1 MKVKNRSCIRRL
13 SFKTLMAARKRN
25 IIAVLAIAL
34 TALLFTSL
42 FTIVMSINETNQN
55 YQFRSVG
62 GYAHGAFKD
71 VDEDQI
77 AVLSAHPDVKA
88 VGVRTV
94 LGLATQGAFEKDYAE
109 VSYMDDNNAK
119 WSFSQPTVGRTPKSG
134 NEITMDTKALELLG
148 VKPELGAQVKVTY
161 TLADKEQMGW
171 DITDTFTLVGWWDY
185 DELLSVHFLNVSKEY
200 AQKIERKAVA
210 GGMKPFRTDLSVM
223 LRSSLNIENDLTRIG
238 EDCGYSIGEEAG
250 QLRIGVNW
258 GYTATQ
264 VWDTLGV
271 GGILAMLAVLILV
284 AFTGYLV
291 IYNIF
296 QISVAGDIRY
306 YGLLKTIG
314 VTPKQLR
321 RLIHQQALLLSALG
335 IPAGLLLGYGVGA
348 AAVPITMSTSTMG
361 GRYTTVS
368 VSPWIFLFSSVFA
381 LLTVL
386 LSCARPGRI
395 AGRVSPVEAVCY
407 TERQSSGK
415 THRKG
420 GKVTPIQM
428 AAANL
433 GRDKKKTA
441 LVMVSLSLTVVLL
454 NLLVTFIGGFDMD
467 KYLSR
472 RSCADFL
479 ISTPDYFNYRG
490 FSLTKE
496 AVEPVRANTAHSLEG
511 FAYQT
516 GGVGM
521 YLPESVWRDEA
532 AFYSRDTDMDID
544 TLLAQTPRD
553 GDKVQAVSQIEGLD
567 PTLGEKLTVIDGSLD
582 SLWEPDSHAIAIAV
596 NLDDSGKLPDPGI
609 YPAVGEKIKV
619 TYGNGDTAYDVNYT
633 VCALVDVPYNM
644 SSRFYTMGYEAIL
657 SADALYRDA
666 GEDNV
671 FPMLYLFDTPS
682 PEAEAA
688 AESYLA
694 QLTSDP
700 DSPLMY
706 ESKATHRAYFQEF
719 RMTFVILGGLLCA
732 IIGIGGYSE
741 FLQRH
746 DDRHSG
752 AEPGIRGFAVGGHD
766 RPSAGNHAS
775 LGGAAVHPWFRPDRG
790 ASVRRGEPAGG
801 AASGKRLL
809 VLQLSLHHHPG
820 TGHAARIYRA
830 WLCHPGG
837 HVPSGG
843 EAEHRRAAE
852 KSGYVTM
859 ETAGSRS
866 ASRCFLNFFALS
878 CVLLELY

>member
-1 MKVKNRSCIRRL
+1 MKVKNGSCIRRL

-171 DITDTFTLVGWWDY
+171 DVTDTFTLVGWWDY

-200 AQKIERKAVA
+200 AQKIEKKAVA
-210 GGMKPFRTDLSVM
+210 GGLKPFRTDLSVM

-321 RLIHQQALLLSALG
+321 RLIRQQALLLSALG

-348 AAVPITMSTSTMG
+348 AAVPITMSASTVG

-368 VSPWIFLFSSVFA
+368 VSPWIFLFSTVFA

-395 AGRVSPVEAVCY
+395 AGRVSPVEAVRY
-407 TERQSSGK
+407 TERQSAGK

-420 GKVTPIQM
+420 SKVTPVQM

-544 TLLAQTPRD
+544 ALLAQTPRD
-553 GDKVQAVSQIEGLD
+553 GDKVQAASQIEGLD
-567 PTLGEKLTVIDGSLD
+567 PTLGEKLTVIDGSLE

-596 NLDDSGKLPDPGI
+596 NLNDSGNLPDPGI

-619 TYGNGDTAYDVNYT
+619 TYGNGDTAYDVTYT

-732 IIGIGGYSE
+732 IIGIV
-741 FLQRH
+741 
-746 DDRHSG
+746 
-752 AEPGIRGFAVGGHD
+752 GI
-766 RPSAGNHAS
+766 
-775 LGGAAVHPWFRPDRG
+775 
-790 ASVRRGEPAGG
+790 
-801 AASGKRLL
+801 
-809 VLQLSLHHHPG
+809 
-820 TGHAARIYRA
+820 
-830 WLCHPGG
+830 
-837 HVPSGG
+837 
-843 EAEHRRAAE
+843 
-852 KSGYVTM
+852 
-859 ETAGSRS
+859 
-866 ASRCFLNFFALS
+866 LNFFNAMMTAILARSREFAVLQSVGMTGRQLETMLLWEGLLYTLGSGLIAGLLS
-878 CVLLELY
+878 AAVNPLAGRLLESAYWFYSYHYTITPVLAMLPAFIVLGCAIPAVMYRQAVKQSIVERLRSLDT

>member
-1 MKVKNRSCIRRL
+1 MKVKNGSCIRHL

-109 VSYMDDNNAK
+109 VSCMDDNNAK

-200 AQKIERKAVA
+200 AQKIEKKAVA
-210 GGMKPFRTDLSVM
+210 GGLKPFRTDLSVM

-321 RLIHQQALLLSALG
+321 RLIRQQALLLSALG
-335 IPAGLLLGYGVGA
+335 IPVGLLLGYGVGA

-395 AGRVSPVEAVCY
+395 AGRVSPVEAVRY
-407 TERQSSGK
+407 TERQSVGK

-420 GKVTPIQM
+420 SKVTPVQM

-544 TLLAQTPRD
+544 ALLAQTPRD

-582 SLWEPDSHAIAIAV
+582 SLWEPDSHAIAIAM

-619 TYGNGDTAYDVNYT
+619 TYGNGDTAYDVTYT

-671 FPMLYLFDTPS
+671 FPMVYLFDTPS

-732 IIGIGGYSE
+732 IIGIV
-741 FLQRH
+741 
-746 DDRHSG
+746 
-752 AEPGIRGFAVGGHD
+752 GI
-766 RPSAGNHAS
+766 
-775 LGGAAVHPWFRPDRG
+775 
-790 ASVRRGEPAGG
+790 
-801 AASGKRLL
+801 
-809 VLQLSLHHHPG
+809 
-820 TGHAARIYRA
+820 
-830 WLCHPGG
+830 
-837 HVPSGG
+837 
-843 EAEHRRAAE
+843 
-852 KSGYVTM
+852 
-859 ETAGSRS
+859 
-866 ASRCFLNFFALS
+866 LNFFNAMMTAILARSREFAVLQSVGMTGRQLETMLLWEGLLYTLGSGLIAGLLS
-878 CVLLELY
+878 AAVNPLAGRLLESAYWFYSYHYTITPVLAMLPAFIVLGCAIPAVMYRQAVKQSIVERLRSLDT

>member
-1 MKVKNRSCIRRL
+1 MKVKNGSCIRHL

-94 LGLATQGAFEKDYAE
+94 LGLAMQGAFEKDYAE

-200 AQKIERKAVA
+200 AQKIDKLAVA
-210 GGMKPFRTDLSVM
+210 GGLKPFRTDLSVM

-321 RLIHQQALLLSALG
+321 RLIRQQALLLSALG

-368 VSPWIFLFSSVFA
+368 VSPWIFLFSTVFA

-420 GKVTPIQM
+420 GKVTPVQM

-544 TLLAQTPRD
+544 ALLAQTPRD

-567 PTLGEKLTVIDGSLD
+567 PTLGEKLTVIDGSLE

-596 NLDDSGKLPDPGI
+596 NLNDSGKLPDSGI

-619 TYGNGDTAYDVNYT
+619 TYGNGDTAYDVTYT

-706 ESKATHRAYFQEF
+706 ESKATHRAYFREF
-719 RMTFVILGGLLCA
+719 QMTFVILGGLLCA
-732 IIGIGGYSE
+732 IIGVV
-741 FLQRH
+741 
-746 DDRHSG
+746 
-752 AEPGIRGFAVGGHD
+752 GI
-766 RPSAGNHAS
+766 
-775 LGGAAVHPWFRPDRG
+775 
-790 ASVRRGEPAGG
+790 
-801 AASGKRLL
+801 
-809 VLQLSLHHHPG
+809 
-820 TGHAARIYRA
+820 
-830 WLCHPGG
+830 
-837 HVPSGG
+837 
-843 EAEHRRAAE
+843 
-852 KSGYVTM
+852 
-859 ETAGSRS
+859 
-866 ASRCFLNFFALS
+866 LNFFNAMMTAILARSREFAVLQSVGMTGRQLETMLLWEGLLYTLGSGLIAGLLS
-878 CVLLELY
+878 AAINPLAGRLLESAYWFYSYHYTITPVLAMLPAFIVLGCAIPAVMYRQAVKQSIVERLRSLDT

>member
-1 MKVKNRSCIRRL
+1 MKVKNGSCIRHL

-94 LGLATQGAFEKDYAE
+94 LGLAMQGAFEKDYAE

-200 AQKIERKAVA
+200 AQKIEKKAVV
-210 GGMKPFRTDLSVM
+210 GGLKPFRTDLSVM

-264 VWDTLGV
+264 IWDTLGV

-321 RLIHQQALLLSALG
+321 RLIRQQALLLSALG
-335 IPAGLLLGYGVGA
+335 IPVGLLLGYGVGA

-532 AFYSRDTDMDID
+532 AFYSRNTDMDID
-544 TLLAQTPRD
+544 ALLAQTPRD
-553 GDKVQAVSQIEGLD
+553 GDKVQAASQIEGLD

-671 FPMLYLFDTPS
+671 FPMVYLFDTPS

-706 ESKATHRAYFQEF
+706 ESKATHRAYFREF

-732 IIGIGGYSE
+732 IIGIV
-741 FLQRH
+741 
-746 DDRHSG
+746 
-752 AEPGIRGFAVGGHD
+752 GI
-766 RPSAGNHAS
+766 
-775 LGGAAVHPWFRPDRG
+775 
-790 ASVRRGEPAGG
+790 
-801 AASGKRLL
+801 
-809 VLQLSLHHHPG
+809 
-820 TGHAARIYRA
+820 
-830 WLCHPGG
+830 
-837 HVPSGG
+837 
-843 EAEHRRAAE
+843 
-852 KSGYVTM
+852 
-859 ETAGSRS
+859 
-866 ASRCFLNFFALS
+866 LNFFNAMMTAILARSREFAVLQSVGMTGRQLETMLLWEGLLYTLGSGLIAGLLS
-878 CVLLELY
+878 AAVNPLAGRLLESAYWFYSYHYTITPVLAMLPAFIVLGCAIPAVMYRQAVKQSIVERLRSLDT

>member
-1 MKVKNRSCIRRL
+1 MKVKNGSCIRHL

-171 DITDTFTLVGWWDY
+171 DVTDTFTLVGWWDY

-200 AQKIERKAVA
+200 AQKIDKLAVA
-210 GGMKPFRTDLSVM
+210 GGLKPFRTDLSVM

-321 RLIHQQALLLSALG
+321 RLIRQQALLLSALG
-335 IPAGLLLGYGVGA
+335 IPVGLLLGYGVGA

-368 VSPWIFLFSSVFA
+368 VSPWIFLFSTVFA

-395 AGRVSPVEAVCY
+395 AGRVSPVEAVRY
-407 TERQSSGK
+407 TERQSAWK

-420 GKVTPIQM
+420 SKVTPVQM

-544 TLLAQTPRD
+544 ALLAQTPRD
-553 GDKVQAVSQIEGLD
+553 GDKVQAASQIEGLD
-567 PTLGEKLTVIDGSLD
+567 PTLGEKLTVIDGS
-582 SLWEPDSHAIAIAV
+582 
-596 NLDDSGKLPDPGI
+596 
-609 YPAVGEKIKV
+609 
-619 TYGNGDTAYDVNYT
+619 
-633 VCALVDVPYNM
+633 
-644 SSRFYTMGYEAIL
+644 
-657 SADALYRDA
+657 
-666 GEDNV
+666 
-671 FPMLYLFDTPS
+671 
-682 PEAEAA
+682 
-688 AESYLA
+688 
-694 QLTSDP
+694 
-700 DSPLMY
+700 
-706 ESKATHRAYFQEF
+706 
-719 RMTFVILGGLLCA
+719 
-732 IIGIGGYSE
+732 
-741 FLQRH
+741 
-746 DDRHSG
+746 
-752 AEPGIRGFAVGGHD
+752 
-766 RPSAGNHAS
+766 
-775 LGGAAVHPWFRPDRG
+775 
-790 ASVRRGEPAGG
+790 
-801 AASGKRLL
+801 
-809 VLQLSLHHHPG
+809 
-820 TGHAARIYRA
+820 
-830 WLCHPGG
+830 
-837 HVPSGG
+837 
-843 EAEHRRAAE
+843 
-852 KSGYVTM
+852 
-859 ETAGSRS
+859 
-866 ASRCFLNFFALS
+866 
-878 CVLLELY
+878 

>member
-1 MKVKNRSCIRRL
+1 MKVKNGSCIRHL

-200 AQKIERKAVA
+200 AQKIEKKA
-210 GGMKPFRTDLSVM
+210 
-223 LRSSLNIENDLTRIG
+223 
-238 EDCGYSIGEEAG
+238 
-250 QLRIGVNW
+250 
-258 GYTATQ
+258 
-264 VWDTLGV
+264 
-271 GGILAMLAVLILV
+271 
-284 AFTGYLV
+284 
-291 IYNIF
+291 
-296 QISVAGDIRY
+296 VAGDIRY

-321 RLIHQQALLLSALG
+321 RLIRQQALLLSVLG
-335 IPAGLLLGYGVGA
+335 IPVGLLLGYGVGA

-368 VSPWIFLFSSVFA
+368 VSPWIFLFSTVFA

-395 AGRVSPVEAVCY
+395 AGRVSPVEAVRY
-407 TERQSSGK
+407 TERQSAGK

-420 GKVTPIQM
+420 SKVTPVQM

-544 TLLAQTPRD
+544 ALLAQTPRD
-553 GDKVQAVSQIEGLD
+553 GDKVQAASQIEGLD

-619 TYGNGDTAYDVNYT
+619 TYGNGDTAYDVTYT

-666 GEDNV
+666 GENNV
-671 FPMLYLFDTPS
+671 FPMVYLFDTPS

-706 ESKATHRAYFQEF
+706 ESKATHRAYFQEC

-732 IIGIGGYSE
+732 IIGIV
-741 FLQRH
+741 
-746 DDRHSG
+746 
-752 AEPGIRGFAVGGHD
+752 GI
-766 RPSAGNHAS
+766 
-775 LGGAAVHPWFRPDRG
+775 
-790 ASVRRGEPAGG
+790 
-801 AASGKRLL
+801 
-809 VLQLSLHHHPG
+809 
-820 TGHAARIYRA
+820 
-830 WLCHPGG
+830 
-837 HVPSGG
+837 
-843 EAEHRRAAE
+843 
-852 KSGYVTM
+852 
-859 ETAGSRS
+859 
-866 ASRCFLNFFALS
+866 LNFFNAMMTAILARSREFAVLQSVGMTGRQLETMLLWEGLLYTLGSGLIAGLLS
-878 CVLLELY
+878 AAVNPLAGRLLESAYWFYSYHYTITPVLAMLPAFIVLGCAIPAVMYRQAVKQSIVERLRSLDT

>member
-1 MKVKNRSCIRRL
+1 MKVKNGSCIRRL

-200 AQKIERKAVA
+200 AQKIEKKAVA
-210 GGMKPFRTDLSVM
+210 GGLKPFRTDLSVM

-321 RLIHQQALLLSALG
+321 RLIRQQALLLSALG
-335 IPAGLLLGYGVGA
+335 IPVGLLLGYGVGA

-420 GKVTPIQM
+420 SKVTPVQM

-479 ISTPDYFNYRG
+479 ISTPSYFNYQG
-490 FSLTKE
+490 STLTKE
-496 AVEPVRANTAHSLEG
+496 AVEPVRANTAHALEG
-511 FAYQT
+511 FTYQT

-532 AFYSRDTDMDID
+532 AHYSRGTDMDID
-544 TLLAQTPRD
+544 ALLAQTPRD

-567 PTLGEKLTVIDGSLD
+567 PALAEKLTVIDGSLD
-582 SLWEPDSHAIAIAV
+582 SLWEPGSHAIAIAM
-596 NLDDSGKLPDPGI
+596 NLEDSGKLPNPGI

-619 TYGNGDTAYDVNYT
+619 TYGNGDTAYDVTYT

-706 ESKATHRAYFQEF
+706 ESKATHRAYFREF

-732 IIGIGGYSE
+732 IIGVVSI
-741 FLQRH
+741 
-746 DDRHSG
+746 
-752 AEPGIRGFAVGGHD
+752 
-766 RPSAGNHAS
+766 
-775 LGGAAVHPWFRPDRG
+775 
-790 ASVRRGEPAGG
+790 
-801 AASGKRLL
+801 
-809 VLQLSLHHHPG
+809 
-820 TGHAARIYRA
+820 
-830 WLCHPGG
+830 
-837 HVPSGG
+837 
-843 EAEHRRAAE
+843 
-852 KSGYVTM
+852 
-859 ETAGSRS
+859 
-866 ASRCFLNFFALS
+866 LNFFNAMMTAILARSREFAVLQAVGMTGRQLETMLLWEGLLYTLGSGLIAGLLS
-878 CVLLELY
+878 AAINPLAGRLLESAYWFYSYHYTITPVLAMLPAFIVLGCAIPAVMYHQTVKQSIVERLRSLDT

>member
-1 MKVKNRSCIRRL
+1 MKVKNGSCIRHL

-119 WSFSQPTVGRTPKSG
+119 WSFSQPTVGRPPKSG

-200 AQKIERKAVA
+200 AQKIEKKAVA
-210 GGMKPFRTDLSVM
+210 GGLKPFRTDLSVM

-238 EDCGYSIGEEAG
+238 EDCGYSIGEDAG

-321 RLIHQQALLLSALG
+321 RLIRQQALLLSALG

-368 VSPWIFLFSSVFA
+368 VSPWIFLFSTVFA

-420 GKVTPIQM
+420 GKVTPVQM

-521 YLPESVWRDEA
+521 YLPESVWREEA
-532 AFYSRDTDMDID
+532 AHYSRGTDMDID
-544 TLLAQTPRD
+544 ALLAQTPRD
-553 GDKVQAVSQIEGLD
+553 GDKVQAASQIEGLD

-596 NLDDSGKLPDPGI
+596 NLNDSGKLPDPGT

-706 ESKATHRAYFQEF
+706 ESKATHRTYFQEF

-732 IIGIGGYSE
+732 IIGVV
-741 FLQRH
+741 
-746 DDRHSG
+746 
-752 AEPGIRGFAVGGHD
+752 GI
-766 RPSAGNHAS
+766 
-775 LGGAAVHPWFRPDRG
+775 
-790 ASVRRGEPAGG
+790 
-801 AASGKRLL
+801 
-809 VLQLSLHHHPG
+809 
-820 TGHAARIYRA
+820 
-830 WLCHPGG
+830 
-837 HVPSGG
+837 
-843 EAEHRRAAE
+843 
-852 KSGYVTM
+852 
-859 ETAGSRS
+859 
-866 ASRCFLNFFALS
+866 LNFFNAMMTAILARSREFAVLQSVGMTGRQLETMLLWEGLLYTLGSGLIAGLLS
-878 CVLLELY
+878 AAVNPLAGRLLESAYWFYSYHYTITPVLAMLPAFIVLGCAIPAVMYRQAVKQSIVERLRSLDT

>member
-1 MKVKNRSCIRRL
+1 
-13 SFKTLMAARKRN
+13 
-25 IIAVLAIAL
+25 
-34 TALLFTSL
+34 
-42 FTIVMSINETNQN
+42 
-55 YQFRSVG
+55 
-62 GYAHGAFKD
+62 
-71 VDEDQI
+71 
-77 AVLSAHPDVKA
+77 
-88 VGVRTV
+88 
-94 LGLATQGAFEKDYAE
+94 
-109 VSYMDDNNAK
+109 
-119 WSFSQPTVGRTPKSG
+119 
-134 NEITMDTKALELLG
+134 
-148 VKPELGAQVKVTY
+148 
-161 TLADKEQMGW
+161 
-171 DITDTFTLVGWWDY
+171 
-185 DELLSVHFLNVSKEY
+185 
-200 AQKIERKAVA
+200 
-210 GGMKPFRTDLSVM
+210 MKPFRTDLSVM

-321 RLIHQQALLLSALG
+321 RLIRQQALLLSALG
-335 IPAGLLLGYGVGA
+335 IPVGLLLGYGVGA
-348 AAVPITMSTSTMG
+348 AAVPITMSTSIVG

-395 AGRVSPVEAVCY
+395 AGRVSPVEAVRY
-407 TERQSSGK
+407 TERQSAGK

-420 GKVTPIQM
+420 SKVTPVQM

-544 TLLAQTPRD
+544 ALLAQTPRD
-553 GDKVQAVSQIEGLD
+553 GDKVQAASQIEGLD

-619 TYGNGDTAYDVNYT
+619 TYGNGDTAYDVTYT

-732 IIGIGGYSE
+732 IIGIV
-741 FLQRH
+741 
-746 DDRHSG
+746 
-752 AEPGIRGFAVGGHD
+752 GI
-766 RPSAGNHAS
+766 
-775 LGGAAVHPWFRPDRG
+775 
-790 ASVRRGEPAGG
+790 
-801 AASGKRLL
+801 
-809 VLQLSLHHHPG
+809 
-820 TGHAARIYRA
+820 
-830 WLCHPGG
+830 
-837 HVPSGG
+837 
-843 EAEHRRAAE
+843 
-852 KSGYVTM
+852 
-859 ETAGSRS
+859 
-866 ASRCFLNFFALS
+866 LNFFNAMMTAILARSREFAVLQSVGMTGRQLETMLLWEGLLYTLGSGLIAGLLS
-878 CVLLELY
+878 ATINPLAGRLLESAYWFYSYHYTITPVLAMLPAFIVLGCAIPAVMYRQAVKQSIVERLRSLDT

>member
-1 MKVKNRSCIRRL
+1 MKVKNGSCIRHL
-13 SFKTLMAARKRN
+13 SFKTLMSAKKRN

-109 VSYMDDNNAK
+109 VSYMDDNNAN

-200 AQKIERKAVA
+200 AQKIDKLAVA
-210 GGMKPFRTDLSVM
+210 GGLKPFRTDLSVM

-238 EDCGYSIGEEAG
+238 EYCGYNIGEDAG

-321 RLIHQQALLLSALG
+321 RLIRQQALLLSALG
-335 IPAGLLLGYGVGA
+335 IPVGLLLGYAVGA

-368 VSPWIFLFSSVFA
+368 VSPWIFLFSTVFA

-420 GKVTPIQM
+420 SKVTPVQM

-479 ISTPDYFNYRG
+479 ISTPSYFNYQG
-490 FSLTKE
+490 STLTKE

-511 FAYQT
+511 FAYLT

-567 PTLGEKLTVIDGSLD
+567 PTLGEKLTVIGGSLD

-596 NLDDSGKLPDPGI
+596 NLNDSGKLPDPGI

-644 SSRFYTMGYEAIL
+644 SSRFYTMGYQAIL

-671 FPMLYLFDTPS
+671 FPMVYLFDTPDEES
-682 PEAEAA
+682 ESA

-719 RMTFVILGGLLCA
+719 RMTFVILGRLLCA
-732 IIGIGGYSE
+732 IIGIV
-741 FLQRH
+741 
-746 DDRHSG
+746 
-752 AEPGIRGFAVGGHD
+752 GI
-766 RPSAGNHAS
+766 
-775 LGGAAVHPWFRPDRG
+775 
-790 ASVRRGEPAGG
+790 
-801 AASGKRLL
+801 
-809 VLQLSLHHHPG
+809 
-820 TGHAARIYRA
+820 
-830 WLCHPGG
+830 
-837 HVPSGG
+837 
-843 EAEHRRAAE
+843 
-852 KSGYVTM
+852 
-859 ETAGSRS
+859 
-866 ASRCFLNFFALS
+866 LNFFNAMMTAILARSREFAVLQSVGMTGRQLETMLLWEGLLYTLGSGLIAGLLS
-878 CVLLELY
+878 AAVNPLAGRLLESAYWFYSYHYTITPVLAMLPAFIVLGCAIPAVMYRQAVKQSIVERLRSLDT

>member
-1 MKVKNRSCIRRL
+1 MKVKNGSCIRHL

-94 LGLATQGAFEKDYAE
+94 LGLATQGAFEKEYAE

-134 NEITMDTKALELLG
+134 NEITMDTKAMELLG
-148 VKPELGAQVKVTY
+148 VKPELGAQVKLTY

-171 DITDTFTLVGWWDY
+171 DVTDTFTLVGWWDY

-200 AQKIERKAVA
+200 AQKIDKLAVA
-210 GGMKPFRTDLSVM
+210 GGLKPFRTDLSVM

-238 EDCGYSIGEEAG
+238 EDCGYSIGEDAG

-271 GGILAMLAVLILV
+271 GGILAMLAVLVLV

-321 RLIHQQALLLSALG
+321 RLIRQQALLLSALG
-335 IPAGLLLGYGVGA
+335 IPVGLLLGYGVGA

-368 VSPWIFLFSSVFA
+368 VSPWIFLFSTVFA

-395 AGRVSPVEAVCY
+395 AGRVSPVEAVRY
-407 TERQSSGK
+407 TERQSAGK

-420 GKVTPIQM
+420 SKVTPVQM

-479 ISTPDYFNYRG
+479 ISTPSYFNYQG
-490 FSLTKE
+490 STLTKE
-496 AVEPVRANTAHSLEG
+496 AVEPVRANTAHALEG

-516 GGVGM
+516 GGVGI

-532 AFYSRDTDMDID
+532 AHYSRDTGMDID
-544 TLLAQTPRD
+544 ALLAQTPRD

-582 SLWEPDSHAIAIAV
+582 SLWEPGSHAIAIAT

-619 TYGNGDTAYDVNYT
+619 TYGNGDTAHDVTYT

-644 SSRFYTMGYEAIL
+644 SSRFYTMGYQAIL

-706 ESKATHRAYFQEF
+706 ESKATHRAYFREF

-732 IIGIGGYSE
+732 IIGVVSI
-741 FLQRH
+741 
-746 DDRHSG
+746 
-752 AEPGIRGFAVGGHD
+752 
-766 RPSAGNHAS
+766 
-775 LGGAAVHPWFRPDRG
+775 
-790 ASVRRGEPAGG
+790 
-801 AASGKRLL
+801 
-809 VLQLSLHHHPG
+809 
-820 TGHAARIYRA
+820 
-830 WLCHPGG
+830 
-837 HVPSGG
+837 
-843 EAEHRRAAE
+843 
-852 KSGYVTM
+852 
-859 ETAGSRS
+859 
-866 ASRCFLNFFALS
+866 LNFFNAMMTAILARSREFAVLQSVGMTGRQLETMLLWEGLLYTLGSGLIAGLLS
-878 CVLLELY
+878 AAINPLAGRLLESAYWFYSYHYTITPVLAMLPAFILLGCAIPAVMYRQAVKQSIVERLRGLDT

>member
-1 MKVKNRSCIRRL
+1 MKVKNGSCIRHL

-94 LGLATQGAFEKDYAE
+94 LGLAMQGAFEKDYAE

-171 DITDTFTLVGWWDY
+171 DVTDTFTLVGWWDY

-200 AQKIERKAVA
+200 AQKIEKKAVA

-264 VWDTLGV
+264 IWDTLGV

-321 RLIHQQALLLSALG
+321 RLIRQQALLLSALG
-335 IPAGLLLGYGVGA
+335 IPVGLLLGYAVGA

-368 VSPWIFLFSSVFA
+368 VSPWIFLFSTVFA

-395 AGRVSPVEAVCY
+395 AGRVSPVEAVRY
-407 TERQSSGK
+407 TERQSAGK

-420 GKVTPIQM
+420 SKVTPVQM

-544 TLLAQTPRD
+544 ALLAQTPRD
-553 GDKVQAVSQIEGLD
+553 GDKVQAASQIEGLD

-671 FPMLYLFDTPS
+671 FPMVYLFDTPS

-706 ESKATHRAYFQEF
+706 ESKATHRAYFREF

-732 IIGIGGYSE
+732 IIGIV
-741 FLQRH
+741 
-746 DDRHSG
+746 
-752 AEPGIRGFAVGGHD
+752 GI
-766 RPSAGNHAS
+766 
-775 LGGAAVHPWFRPDRG
+775 
-790 ASVRRGEPAGG
+790 
-801 AASGKRLL
+801 
-809 VLQLSLHHHPG
+809 
-820 TGHAARIYRA
+820 
-830 WLCHPGG
+830 
-837 HVPSGG
+837 
-843 EAEHRRAAE
+843 
-852 KSGYVTM
+852 
-859 ETAGSRS
+859 
-866 ASRCFLNFFALS
+866 LNFFNAMMTAILARSREFAVLQSVGMTGRQLETMLLWEGLLYTLGSGLIAGLLS
-878 CVLLELY
+878 AAVNPLAGRLLESAYWFYSYHYTITPVLAMLPAFIVLGCAIPAVMYRQAVKQSIVERLRSLDT

>member
-1 MKVKNRSCIRRL
+1 MKVKNGSCIRHL

-88 VGVRTV
+88 MGVRTM
-94 LGLATQGAFEKDYAE
+94 LGLVTQGAFEKDYAE

-200 AQKIERKAVA
+200 AQKIEKKAVA
-210 GGMKPFRTDLSVM
+210 GGLKPFRTDLSVM

-321 RLIHQQALLLSALG
+321 RLIRQQALLLSALG
-335 IPAGLLLGYGVGA
+335 IPVGLLLGYGVGA

-395 AGRVSPVEAVCY
+395 AGRVSPVEAVRY
-407 TERQSSGK
+407 TERQSAWK

-420 GKVTPIQM
+420 SKVTPVQM

-544 TLLAQTPRD
+544 ALLAQTPRD
-553 GDKVQAVSQIEGLD
+553 GDKVQAASQIEGLD

-671 FPMLYLFDTPS
+671 FPMVYLFDTPS

-706 ESKATHRAYFQEF
+706 ESKATHRAYFREF

-732 IIGIGGYSE
+732 IIGIV
-741 FLQRH
+741 
-746 DDRHSG
+746 
-752 AEPGIRGFAVGGHD
+752 GI
-766 RPSAGNHAS
+766 
-775 LGGAAVHPWFRPDRG
+775 
-790 ASVRRGEPAGG
+790 
-801 AASGKRLL
+801 
-809 VLQLSLHHHPG
+809 
-820 TGHAARIYRA
+820 
-830 WLCHPGG
+830 
-837 HVPSGG
+837 
-843 EAEHRRAAE
+843 
-852 KSGYVTM
+852 
-859 ETAGSRS
+859 
-866 ASRCFLNFFALS
+866 LNFFNAMMTAILARSREFAVLQSVGMTGRQLETMLLWEGLLYTLGSGLVAGLLS
-878 CVLLELY
+878 AAVNPLAGRLLESAYWFYSYHYTITPVLAMLPAFIVLGCAIPAVMYRQAVKQSIVERLRSLDT

>member
-1 MKVKNRSCIRRL
+1 MKVKNGSCIRHL

-34 TALLFTSL
+34 TALLFMSL

-200 AQKIERKAVA
+200 AQKIDKLAVA
-210 GGMKPFRTDLSVM
+210 GGLKPFRTDLSVM

-321 RLIHQQALLLSALG
+321 RLIRQQALLLSVLG
-335 IPAGLLLGYGVGA
+335 IPVGLLLGYGVGA

-368 VSPWIFLFSSVFA
+368 VSPWIFLFSTVFA

-395 AGRVSPVEAVCY
+395 AGRVSPVEAVRY
-407 TERQSSGK
+407 TERQSAGK

-420 GKVTPIQM
+420 SKVTPVQM

-544 TLLAQTPRD
+544 ALLAQTPRD
-553 GDKVQAVSQIEGLD
+553 GDKVQAASQIEGLD

-582 SLWEPDSHAIAIAV
+582 SLWEPGSHAIAIAV

-671 FPMLYLFDTPS
+671 FPMVYLFDTPS

-706 ESKATHRAYFQEF
+706 ESKATHRAYFREF

-732 IIGIGGYSE
+732 IIGIV
-741 FLQRH
+741 
-746 DDRHSG
+746 
-752 AEPGIRGFAVGGHD
+752 GI
-766 RPSAGNHAS
+766 
-775 LGGAAVHPWFRPDRG
+775 
-790 ASVRRGEPAGG
+790 
-801 AASGKRLL
+801 
-809 VLQLSLHHHPG
+809 
-820 TGHAARIYRA
+820 
-830 WLCHPGG
+830 
-837 HVPSGG
+837 
-843 EAEHRRAAE
+843 
-852 KSGYVTM
+852 
-859 ETAGSRS
+859 
-866 ASRCFLNFFALS
+866 LNFFNAMMTAILARSREFAVLQSVGMTGRQLETMLLWEGLLYTLGSGLIAGLLS
-878 CVLLELY
+878 AAINPLAGRLLESAYWFYSYHYTITPVLAMLPAFIVLGCAIPAVMYRQAVKQSIVERLRSLDT

>member
-1 MKVKNRSCIRRL
+1 MKVKNGSCIRHL

-210 GGMKPFRTDLSVM
+210 GGLKPFRTDLSVM

-238 EDCGYSIGEEAG
+238 EDCGYSIGEETG

-321 RLIHQQALLLSALG
+321 RLIRQQALLLSVLG
-335 IPAGLLLGYGVGA
+335 IPVGLLLGYGVGA

-368 VSPWIFLFSSVFA
+368 VSPWIFLFSTVFA

-395 AGRVSPVEAVCY
+395 AGRVSPVEAVRY
-407 TERQSSGK
+407 TERQSAGK

-420 GKVTPIQM
+420 SKVTPVQM

-544 TLLAQTPRD
+544 ALLAQTPRD
-553 GDKVQAVSQIEGLD
+553 GDKVQAASQIEGLD

-582 SLWEPDSHAIAIAV
+582 SLWEPGSHAIAIAV

-671 FPMLYLFDTPS
+671 FPMVYLFDTPS

-706 ESKATHRAYFQEF
+706 ESKATHRAYFREF

-732 IIGIGGYSE
+732 IIGIV
-741 FLQRH
+741 
-746 DDRHSG
+746 
-752 AEPGIRGFAVGGHD
+752 GI
-766 RPSAGNHAS
+766 
-775 LGGAAVHPWFRPDRG
+775 
-790 ASVRRGEPAGG
+790 
-801 AASGKRLL
+801 
-809 VLQLSLHHHPG
+809 
-820 TGHAARIYRA
+820 
-830 WLCHPGG
+830 
-837 HVPSGG
+837 
-843 EAEHRRAAE
+843 
-852 KSGYVTM
+852 
-859 ETAGSRS
+859 
-866 ASRCFLNFFALS
+866 LNFFNAMMTAILARSREFAVLQSVGMTGRQLETMLLWEGLLYTLGSGLIAGLLS
-878 CVLLELY
+878 AAINPLAGRLLESAYWFYSYHYTITPVLAMLPAFIVLGCAIPAVMYRQAVKQSIVERLRSLDT

>member
-1 MKVKNRSCIRRL
+1 
-13 SFKTLMAARKRN
+13 
-25 IIAVLAIAL
+25 
-34 TALLFTSL
+34 
-42 FTIVMSINETNQN
+42 
-55 YQFRSVG
+55 
-62 GYAHGAFKD
+62 
-71 VDEDQI
+71 
-77 AVLSAHPDVKA
+77 
-88 VGVRTV
+88 
-94 LGLATQGAFEKDYAE
+94 
-109 VSYMDDNNAK
+109 
-119 WSFSQPTVGRTPKSG
+119 
-134 NEITMDTKALELLG
+134 
-148 VKPELGAQVKVTY
+148 
-161 TLADKEQMGW
+161 
-171 DITDTFTLVGWWDY
+171 
-185 DELLSVHFLNVSKEY
+185 
-200 AQKIERKAVA
+200 
-210 GGMKPFRTDLSVM
+210 M

-264 VWDTLGV
+264 IWDTLGV

-321 RLIHQQALLLSALG
+321 RLIRQQALLLSALG
-335 IPAGLLLGYGVGA
+335 IPVGLLLGYGVGA

-395 AGRVSPVEAVCY
+395 AGRVSPVEAVRY
-407 TERQSSGK
+407 TERQSAGK

-479 ISTPDYFNYRG
+479 ISTSDYFNYRG

-553 GDKVQAVSQIEGLD
+553 GDKVQAASQIEGLD

-719 RMTFVILGGLLCA
+719 RMTFVILGGLCLL
-732 IIGIGGYSE
+732 YTS
-741 FLQRH
+741 
-746 DDRHSG
+746 D
-752 AEPGIRGFAVGGHD
+752 
-766 RPSAGNHAS
+766 
-775 LGGAAVHPWFRPDRG
+775 AAD
-790 ASVRRGEPAGG
+790 E
-801 AASGKRLL
+801 
-809 VLQLSLHHHPG
+809 
-820 TGHAARIYRA
+820 
-830 WLCHPGG
+830 
-837 HVPSGG
+837 
-843 EAEHRRAAE
+843 
-852 KSGYVTM
+852 
-859 ETAGSRS
+859 
-866 ASRCFLNFFALS
+866 
-878 CVLLELY
+878 

>member
-1 MKVKNRSCIRRL
+1 MKVKNGSCIRHL

-200 AQKIERKAVA
+200 AQKIEKKAVA
-210 GGMKPFRTDLSVM
+210 GGLKPFRTDLSVM

-321 RLIHQQALLLSALG
+321 RLIRQQALLLSVLG
-335 IPAGLLLGYGVGA
+335 IPVGLLLGYGVGA
-348 AAVPITMSTSTMG
+348 VAVPITMSTSTMG

-368 VSPWIFLFSSVFA
+368 VSPWIFLFSTVFA

-395 AGRVSPVEAVCY
+395 AGRVSPVEAVRY
-407 TERQSSGK
+407 TERQSAGK

-420 GKVTPIQM
+420 SKVTPVQM

-544 TLLAQTPRD
+544 ALLAQTPRD
-553 GDKVQAVSQIEGLD
+553 GDKVQAASQIEGLD

-582 SLWEPDSHAIAIAV
+582 SLWEPGSHAIAIAV

-609 YPAVGEKIKV
+609 YPTVGEKIKV

-671 FPMLYLFDTPS
+671 FPMVYLFDTPS

-706 ESKATHRAYFQEF
+706 ESKATHRAYFREF

-732 IIGIGGYSE
+732 IIGIV
-741 FLQRH
+741 
-746 DDRHSG
+746 
-752 AEPGIRGFAVGGHD
+752 GI
-766 RPSAGNHAS
+766 
-775 LGGAAVHPWFRPDRG
+775 
-790 ASVRRGEPAGG
+790 
-801 AASGKRLL
+801 
-809 VLQLSLHHHPG
+809 
-820 TGHAARIYRA
+820 
-830 WLCHPGG
+830 
-837 HVPSGG
+837 
-843 EAEHRRAAE
+843 
-852 KSGYVTM
+852 
-859 ETAGSRS
+859 
-866 ASRCFLNFFALS
+866 LNFFNAMMTAILARSREFAVLQSVGMTGRQLETMLLWEGLLYTLGSGLIAGLLS
-878 CVLLELY
+878 AAINPLAGRLLESAYWFYSYHYTITPVLAMLPAFIVLGCAIPAVMYRQAVKQSIVERLRSLDT

>member
-1 MKVKNRSCIRRL
+1 MKVKNGSCIRHL

-321 RLIHQQALLLSALG
+321 RLIRQQALLLSALG
-335 IPAGLLLGYGVGA
+335 IPVGLLLGYAVGA

-368 VSPWIFLFSSVFA
+368 VSPWIFLFSTVFA

-544 TLLAQTPRD
+544 ALLAQTPRD

-671 FPMLYLFDTPS
+671 FPMLYLFDTPDEES
-682 PEAEAA
+682 EAA

-694 QLTSDP
+694 RLTSDP

-732 IIGIGGYSE
+732 IIGVV
-741 FLQRH
+741 
-746 DDRHSG
+746 
-752 AEPGIRGFAVGGHD
+752 GI
-766 RPSAGNHAS
+766 
-775 LGGAAVHPWFRPDRG
+775 
-790 ASVRRGEPAGG
+790 
-801 AASGKRLL
+801 
-809 VLQLSLHHHPG
+809 
-820 TGHAARIYRA
+820 
-830 WLCHPGG
+830 
-837 HVPSGG
+837 
-843 EAEHRRAAE
+843 
-852 KSGYVTM
+852 
-859 ETAGSRS
+859 
-866 ASRCFLNFFALS
+866 LNFFNAMMTAILARSREFAVLQSVGMTGRQLETMLLWEGLLYTLGSGLIAGLLS
-878 CVLLELY
+878 AAVNPLAGRLLESAYWFYSYHYTITPVLAMLPAFIVLGCAIPAVMYRQAVKQSIVERLRSLDT

>member
-1 MKVKNRSCIRRL
+1 MKVKNGSCIRHL
-13 SFKTLMAARKRN
+13 SFKTLMATKKRN

-134 NEITMDTKALELLG
+134 NEITMDTKAMELLG
-148 VKPELGAQVKVTY
+148 VKPELGAQVKLTY

-171 DITDTFTLVGWWDY
+171 DVTDTFTLVGWWDY

-200 AQKIERKAVA
+200 AQKINKLAVA
-210 GGMKPFRTDLSVM
+210 GGLKPFRTDLSVM

-238 EDCGYSIGEEAG
+238 EDCGYSIGEDAG

-321 RLIHQQALLLSALG
+321 RLIRQQALLLSVLG

-395 AGRVSPVEAVCY
+395 AGRVSPVEAVRY
-407 TERQSSGK
+407 TERQSAGE

-420 GKVTPIQM
+420 GKVTPVQM

-544 TLLAQTPRD
+544 ALLAQTPRD
-553 GDKVQAVSQIEGLD
+553 GDKVQAASQIEGLD

-619 TYGNGDTAYDVNYT
+619 TYGNGDTAHDVNYT

-671 FPMLYLFDTPS
+671 FPMVYLFDTPS

-700 DSPLMY
+700 GSPLMY

-732 IIGIGGYSE
+732 IIGIV
-741 FLQRH
+741 
-746 DDRHSG
+746 
-752 AEPGIRGFAVGGHD
+752 GI
-766 RPSAGNHAS
+766 
-775 LGGAAVHPWFRPDRG
+775 
-790 ASVRRGEPAGG
+790 
-801 AASGKRLL
+801 
-809 VLQLSLHHHPG
+809 
-820 TGHAARIYRA
+820 
-830 WLCHPGG
+830 
-837 HVPSGG
+837 
-843 EAEHRRAAE
+843 
-852 KSGYVTM
+852 
-859 ETAGSRS
+859 
-866 ASRCFLNFFALS
+866 LNFFNAMMTAILARSREFAVLQSVGMTGRQLETMLLWEGLLYTLGSGLIAGLLS
-878 CVLLELY
+878 AAVNPLAGRLLESAYWFYSYHYTITPVLAMLPAFIVLGCAIPAVMYRQAVKQSIVERLRSLDT

>member
-1 MKVKNRSCIRRL
+1 MKVKNGSCIRHL
-13 SFKTLMAARKRN
+13 SFKTLMSAKKRN

-264 VWDTLGV
+264 IWDTLGV

-321 RLIHQQALLLSALG
+321 RLIRQQALLLSALG

-368 VSPWIFLFSSVFA
+368 VSPWIFLFSTVFA

-395 AGRVSPVEAVCY
+395 AGRVSPVEAVRY
-407 TERQSSGK
+407 TERQSAGK

-420 GKVTPIQM
+420 SKVTPVQM

-582 SLWEPDSHAIAIAV
+582 SLWEPDSHAIAIAM

-619 TYGNGDTAYDVNYT
+619 TYGSGDTAYDVNYT

-732 IIGIGGYSE
+732 IIGVV
-741 FLQRH
+741 
-746 DDRHSG
+746 
-752 AEPGIRGFAVGGHD
+752 GI
-766 RPSAGNHAS
+766 
-775 LGGAAVHPWFRPDRG
+775 
-790 ASVRRGEPAGG
+790 
-801 AASGKRLL
+801 
-809 VLQLSLHHHPG
+809 
-820 TGHAARIYRA
+820 
-830 WLCHPGG
+830 
-837 HVPSGG
+837 
-843 EAEHRRAAE
+843 
-852 KSGYVTM
+852 
-859 ETAGSRS
+859 
-866 ASRCFLNFFALS
+866 LNFFNAMMTAILARSREFAVLQSVGMTGRQLETMLLWEGLLYTLGSGLIAGLLS
-878 CVLLELY
+878 AAVNPLAGRLLESAYWFYSYHYTITPVLAMLPAFIVLGCAIPAVMYRQAVKQSIVERLRSLDT

>member
-1 MKVKNRSCIRRL
+1 MKVKNGSCIRHL

-171 DITDTFTLVGWWDY
+171 DVTDTFTLVGWWDY

-200 AQKIERKAVA
+200 AQKIEKKAVA
-210 GGMKPFRTDLSVM
+210 GGLKPFRTDLSVM

-321 RLIHQQALLLSALG
+321 RLIRQQALLLSALG
-335 IPAGLLLGYGVGA
+335 IPVGLLLGYGVGA
-348 AAVPITMSTSTMG
+348 AVVPITMSTSTMG

-368 VSPWIFLFSSVFA
+368 VSPWIFLFSTVFA

-395 AGRVSPVEAVCY
+395 AGRVSPVEAVRY

-420 GKVTPIQM
+420 SKVTPVQM

-544 TLLAQTPRD
+544 ALLAQTPRD
-553 GDKVQAVSQIEGLD
+553 GDKVQAASQIEGLD

-671 FPMLYLFDTPS
+671 FPMVYLFDTPS

-694 QLTSDP
+694 RLTSDP

-732 IIGIGGYSE
+732 IIGIV
-741 FLQRH
+741 
-746 DDRHSG
+746 
-752 AEPGIRGFAVGGHD
+752 GI
-766 RPSAGNHAS
+766 
-775 LGGAAVHPWFRPDRG
+775 
-790 ASVRRGEPAGG
+790 
-801 AASGKRLL
+801 
-809 VLQLSLHHHPG
+809 
-820 TGHAARIYRA
+820 
-830 WLCHPGG
+830 
-837 HVPSGG
+837 
-843 EAEHRRAAE
+843 
-852 KSGYVTM
+852 
-859 ETAGSRS
+859 
-866 ASRCFLNFFALS
+866 LNFFNAMMTAILARSREFAVLQSVGMTGRQLETMLLWEGLLYTLGSGLIAGLLS
-878 CVLLELY
+878 AAVNPLAGRLLESAYWFYSYHYTITPVLAMLPAFIVLGCAIPAVMYRQAVKQSIVERLRSLDT

>member
-1 MKVKNRSCIRRL
+1 MKVKNGSCIRHL

-200 AQKIERKAVA
+200 AQKIEKKAVA
-210 GGMKPFRTDLSVM
+210 GGLKPFRTDLSVM

-321 RLIHQQALLLSALG
+321 RLIRQQALLLSALG

-395 AGRVSPVEAVCY
+395 AGRVSPVEAVRY
-407 TERQSSGK
+407 TERQSAGK
-415 THRKG
+415 TQRKG
-420 GKVTPIQM
+420 GKVTPVQM

-553 GDKVQAVSQIEGLD
+553 GDKVQAASQIEGLD

-596 NLDDSGKLPDPGI
+596 NLNDSGKLPDPGI

-732 IIGIGGYSE
+732 IIGIV
-741 FLQRH
+741 
-746 DDRHSG
+746 
-752 AEPGIRGFAVGGHD
+752 GI
-766 RPSAGNHAS
+766 
-775 LGGAAVHPWFRPDRG
+775 
-790 ASVRRGEPAGG
+790 
-801 AASGKRLL
+801 
-809 VLQLSLHHHPG
+809 
-820 TGHAARIYRA
+820 
-830 WLCHPGG
+830 
-837 HVPSGG
+837 
-843 EAEHRRAAE
+843 
-852 KSGYVTM
+852 
-859 ETAGSRS
+859 
-866 ASRCFLNFFALS
+866 LNFFNAMMTAILARSREFAVLQSVGMTGRQLETMLLWEGLLYTLGSGLIAGLLS
-878 CVLLELY
+878 AAVNPLAGRLLESAYWFYSYHYTITPVLAMLPAFIVLGCAIPAVMYRQAVKQSIVERLRSLDT

>member
-1 MKVKNRSCIRRL
+1 MKVKNGSCIRHL
-13 SFKTLMAARKRN
+13 SFKTLMSAKKRN

-42 FTIVMSINETNQN
+42 FTIVMSINETNQS

-171 DITDTFTLVGWWDY
+171 DVTDTFTLVGWWDY

-200 AQKIERKAVA
+200 AQKIEKKAVA

-264 VWDTLGV
+264 IWDTLGV

-321 RLIHQQALLLSALG
+321 RLIRQQALLLSALG
-335 IPAGLLLGYGVGA
+335 IPVGLLLGYGVGA

-368 VSPWIFLFSSVFA
+368 VSPWIFLFSTVFA

-395 AGRVSPVEAVCY
+395 AGRVSPVEAVRY
-407 TERQSSGK
+407 TERQSAGK

-420 GKVTPIQM
+420 SKVTPVQM

-544 TLLAQTPRD
+544 ALLAQTPRD
-553 GDKVQAVSQIEGLD
+553 GDKVQAASQIEGLD

-671 FPMLYLFDTPS
+671 FPMVYLFDTPS

-732 IIGIGGYSE
+732 IIGIV
-741 FLQRH
+741 
-746 DDRHSG
+746 
-752 AEPGIRGFAVGGHD
+752 GI
-766 RPSAGNHAS
+766 
-775 LGGAAVHPWFRPDRG
+775 
-790 ASVRRGEPAGG
+790 
-801 AASGKRLL
+801 
-809 VLQLSLHHHPG
+809 
-820 TGHAARIYRA
+820 
-830 WLCHPGG
+830 
-837 HVPSGG
+837 
-843 EAEHRRAAE
+843 
-852 KSGYVTM
+852 
-859 ETAGSRS
+859 
-866 ASRCFLNFFALS
+866 LNFFNAMMTAILARSREFAVLQSVGMTGRQLETMLLWEGLLYTLGSGLIAGLLS
-878 CVLLELY
+878 AAVNPLAGRLLESAYWFYSYHYTITPVLAMLPAFIVLGCAIPAVMYRQAVKQSIVERLRSLDT

>member
-1 MKVKNRSCIRRL
+1 MKVKNGSCIRHL

-77 AVLSAHPDVKA
+77 AVLSAHPGVKA

-134 NEITMDTKALELLG
+134 NEITMDTKAMELLG

-200 AQKIERKAVA
+200 AQKIEKKAVA
-210 GGMKPFRTDLSVM
+210 GGLKPFRTDLSVM

-321 RLIHQQALLLSALG
+321 RLIRQQALLLSALG

-348 AAVPITMSTSTMG
+348 AAVPITMSISTMG

-368 VSPWIFLFSSVFA
+368 VSPWIFLFSTVFA

-395 AGRVSPVEAVCY
+395 AGRVSPVEAVRY
-407 TERQSSGK
+407 TERQSAGK

-420 GKVTPIQM
+420 SKVTPVQM

-472 RSCADFL
+472 QSCADFL

-544 TLLAQTPRD
+544 ALLAQTPRD
-553 GDKVQAVSQIEGLD
+553 GDKVQAASQIEGLD
-567 PTLGEKLTVIDGSLD
+567 PTLGEKLTVIGGSLD

-706 ESKATHRAYFQEF
+706 ESKATHRTYFQEF

-732 IIGIGGYSE
+732 IIGIV
-741 FLQRH
+741 
-746 DDRHSG
+746 
-752 AEPGIRGFAVGGHD
+752 GI
-766 RPSAGNHAS
+766 
-775 LGGAAVHPWFRPDRG
+775 
-790 ASVRRGEPAGG
+790 
-801 AASGKRLL
+801 
-809 VLQLSLHHHPG
+809 
-820 TGHAARIYRA
+820 
-830 WLCHPGG
+830 
-837 HVPSGG
+837 
-843 EAEHRRAAE
+843 
-852 KSGYVTM
+852 
-859 ETAGSRS
+859 
-866 ASRCFLNFFALS
+866 LNFFNAMMTAILARSREFAVLQSVGMTGRQLETMLLWEGLLYTLGSGLIAGLLS
-878 CVLLELY
+878 ASVNPLAGRLLESAYWFYSYHYTITPVLAMLPAFIVLGCAIPAVMYRQAVKQSIVERLRSLDT

>member
-1 MKVKNRSCIRRL
+1 MKVKNGSCIRHL

-77 AVLSAHPDVKA
+77 KVLSAHPDVKA

-119 WSFSQPTVGRTPKSG
+119 WSFSQPTVGRAPKSG
-134 NEITMDTKALELLG
+134 NEITMDTKAMELLG

-171 DITDTFTLVGWWDY
+171 DVTDTFTLVGWWDY

-200 AQKIERKAVA
+200 AQKINELAVA
-210 GGMKPFRTDLSVM
+210 GGLKPFRTDLSVM

-238 EDCGYSIGEEAG
+238 EDCGYSIGEETG

-264 VWDTLGV
+264 IWDTLGV

-321 RLIHQQALLLSALG
+321 RLIRQQALLLSALG
-335 IPAGLLLGYGVGA
+335 IPAGLLLGYGVGT
-348 AAVPITMSTSTMG
+348 AAVPITMSISTMG
-361 GRYTTVS
+361 GRYTTIS

-395 AGRVSPVEAVCY
+395 AGRVSPVEAVRY
-407 TERQSSGK
+407 TERQSAGK
-415 THRKG
+415 KHRKD
-420 GKVTPIQM
+420 GKVTPVQM

-479 ISTPDYFNYRG
+479 ISTPDYFNHRG

-516 GGVGM
+516 GGVAM
-521 YLPESVWRDEA
+521 YLPESVWREEA
-532 AFYSRDTDMDID
+532 AHYSRDPDMDID
-544 TLLAQTPRD
+544 ALLAQTPRD
-553 GDKVQAVSQIEGLD
+553 GDKVQAMSQVEGLD
-567 PTLGEKLTVIDGSLD
+567 PALTEKLTVIDGSLD
-582 SLWEPDSHAIAIAV
+582 SLWEPNSHAIAIAV
-596 NLDDSGKLPDPGI
+596 NLDDSGELPDPDI

-619 TYGNGDTAYDVNYT
+619 TYGNGDTAYDVTYT
-633 VCALVDVPYNM
+633 VCALVDIPYNM
-644 SSRFYTMGYEAIL
+644 SSRFYTMGYQAVL

-666 GEDNV
+666 GENNV
-671 FPMLYLFDTPS
+671 FPMVYLFDTPDEES
-682 PEAEAA
+682 ESA

-706 ESKATHRAYFQEF
+706 ESKATHRAYFREF
-719 RMTFVILGGLLCA
+719 QMTFVILGGLLCA
-732 IIGIGGYSE
+732 IIGVV
-741 FLQRH
+741 
-746 DDRHSG
+746 
-752 AEPGIRGFAVGGHD
+752 GI
-766 RPSAGNHAS
+766 
-775 LGGAAVHPWFRPDRG
+775 
-790 ASVRRGEPAGG
+790 
-801 AASGKRLL
+801 
-809 VLQLSLHHHPG
+809 
-820 TGHAARIYRA
+820 
-830 WLCHPGG
+830 
-837 HVPSGG
+837 
-843 EAEHRRAAE
+843 
-852 KSGYVTM
+852 
-859 ETAGSRS
+859 
-866 ASRCFLNFFALS
+866 LNFFNAMMTAILARSREFAVLQSVGMTGRQLEEMLLWEGLLYTLGSGLISGLLS
-878 CVLLELY
+878 AAINPLAGRLLESAYWFYSYHYTIAPVLAMLPAFILLGCAIPAAMYRQAVKQSIVERLRGLDT

>member
-1 MKVKNRSCIRRL
+1 MKVKNGSCIRHL

-119 WSFSQPTVGRTPKSG
+119 WSFSQPTVGRAPKSG

-200 AQKIERKAVA
+200 AQKIEKKAVA
-210 GGMKPFRTDLSVM
+210 GGLKPFRTDLSVM

-321 RLIHQQALLLSALG
+321 RLIRQQALLLSALG

-348 AAVPITMSTSTMG
+348 AAVPITMSISTMG

-368 VSPWIFLFSSVFA
+368 VSPWIFLFSTVFA

-395 AGRVSPVEAVCY
+395 AGRVSPVEAVRY
-407 TERQSSGK
+407 TERQSAGK

-420 GKVTPIQM
+420 SKVTPVQM

-433 GRDKKKTA
+433 GRDKKKTV

-472 RSCADFL
+472 QSCADFL
-479 ISTPDYFNYRG
+479 ISTPSYFNYRG
-490 FSLTKE
+490 STLTKE
-496 AVEPVRANTAHSLEG
+496 AVGPVRANTAHSLEG

-544 TLLAQTPRD
+544 ALLAQTPRD
-553 GDKVQAVSQIEGLD
+553 GDKVQAASQIEGLD

-596 NLDDSGKLPDPGI
+596 NLNDSGKLPDPGI

-671 FPMLYLFDTPS
+671 FPMVYLFDTPS

-719 RMTFVILGGLLCA
+719 RMIFVILGGLLCA
-732 IIGIGGYSE
+732 IIGIV
-741 FLQRH
+741 
-746 DDRHSG
+746 
-752 AEPGIRGFAVGGHD
+752 GI
-766 RPSAGNHAS
+766 
-775 LGGAAVHPWFRPDRG
+775 
-790 ASVRRGEPAGG
+790 
-801 AASGKRLL
+801 
-809 VLQLSLHHHPG
+809 
-820 TGHAARIYRA
+820 
-830 WLCHPGG
+830 
-837 HVPSGG
+837 
-843 EAEHRRAAE
+843 
-852 KSGYVTM
+852 
-859 ETAGSRS
+859 
-866 ASRCFLNFFALS
+866 LNFFNAMMTAILARSREFAVLQSVGMTGRQLETMLLWEGLLYTLGSGLIAGLLS
-878 CVLLELY
+878 AAINPLAGRLLESAYWFYSYHYTITPVLAMLPAFIVLGCAIPAVMYRQAVKQSIVERLRSLDT